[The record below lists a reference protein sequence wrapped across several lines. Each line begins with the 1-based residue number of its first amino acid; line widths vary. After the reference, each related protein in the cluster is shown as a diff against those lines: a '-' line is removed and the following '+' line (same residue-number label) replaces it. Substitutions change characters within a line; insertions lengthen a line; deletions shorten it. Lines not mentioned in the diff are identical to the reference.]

1 MSESGT
7 DRSVNRD
14 TDDSMMAEAPRR
26 GVGKRIT
33 GLVRSRVGVMVLV
46 VAIFFAMWLLGGAQP
61 VATEQLL
68 TLAVWG
74 VMLGGVLALGSI
86 GLTLV
91 YGVLKFPN
99 FSHGALLGIGAYTA
113 LAVMAV
119 LPEGPRLGPFSFGW
133 EFLAALV
140 VSMPVVGLVALAVD
154 RVIYRRLRNQNAA
167 LVLFAM
173 ASLGMAFF
181 LRSGIY
187 MIWGPDFHFYY
198 QGRPNPA
205 MNLPFN
211 VRVQADQLFI
221 LGLALSLVLLVYL
234 LLTKTRMGKAMRATA
249 DNPQLAQ
256 VRGIDTERVI
266 AWTWVL
272 SGALAAAGGAMYGL
286 TSQLRPEMGFWL
298 LLPMFAGTIMGGIG
312 SPLGAL
318 VGAMIIGIVT
328 QMSAAFLNPAYG
340 PAIAF
345 ILMIVMLILR
355 PQGLFGKPGG

>member
-7 DRSVNRD
+7 DSAAANRSDPAMRG
-14 TDDSMMAEAPRR
+14 PRR
-26 GVGKRIT
+26 RLGGV
-33 GLVRSRVGVMVLV
+33 LRSRVGVILLLV
-46 VAIFFAMWLLGGAQP
+46 AVFGGMWLLGGAQP
-61 VATEQLL
+61 IATDQLL

-99 FSHGALLGIGAYTA
+99 FSHGAFVAIGAYTA
-113 LAVMAV
+113 FAVMSV
-119 LPEGPRLGPFSFGW
+119 LPEGQRLGPFSFGW

-140 VSMPVVGLVALAVD
+140 VAMPVVGVVAVVVD
-154 RVIYRRLRNQNAA
+154 RVIYRRLRNRNAA

-187 MIWGPDFHFYY
+187 MIWGPDFQFYY

-205 MNLPFN
+205 LTLPFN
-211 VRVQADQLFI
+211 IRVQADQLFI
-221 LGLALSLVLLVYL
+221 LGLALALVLLVYL
-234 LLTKTRMGKAMRATA
+234 LLTRTRMGKAMRATA

-256 VRGIDTERVI
+256 VRGIDTERVV

-318 VGAMIIGIVT
+318 TGAMIIGIVT

-340 PAIAF
+340 PAVAF